1 MARHC
6 KRASRGLVDVK
17 PRKQIICNP
26 RFEHKIKLVRLK
38 LNSDFQ
44 RFAVSNQLAKQ
55 KYRKRK
61 KLSNQKKH
69 KQTRRKIRKA
79 SREKRARKLERT
91 PEYAEYGERNTKE
104 NKKRHR

>member
-26 RFEHKIKLVRLK
+26 RFERKIKLARLK
-38 LNSDFQ
+38 LNSNSQ

-61 KLSNQKKH
+61 KLSYQKIK
-69 KQTRRKIRKA
+69 TRRKIRKA

-91 PEYAEYGERNTKE
+91 PEYAEYGERNTEK
-104 NKKRHR
+104 NKRRHK

>member
-6 KRASRGLVDVK
+6 QRASRGLVDVK

-26 RFEHKIKLVRLK
+26 RFERKIKVVGLK
-38 LNSDFQ
+38 LNSNSQ

-55 KYRKRK
+55 KYQKRK
-61 KLSNQKKH
+61 KLSYPKK
-69 KQTRRKIRKA
+69 KKTRRKIRKA
-79 SREKRARKLERT
+79 SREKHARKLERT

-104 NKKRHR
+104 NKKRPK